1 MGKKPAKCFK
11 ENLSGFDKNLD
22 VPAIVGTEWLV

>member
-11 ENLSGFDKNLD
+11 ENLSRFDKNLD
-22 VPAIVGTEWLV
+22 VPAIVGAEWLV